1 MIHRARVRALA
12 KINLDLRVLYR
23 RPDGY
28 HEIRT
33 IFQTISLGDVLDLE
47 VSRKKRTA
55 VTLES
60 SVDIPHNLAVR
71 AARMCLDEMKVQ
83 AEVRMRLRKVVP
95 MGAGLGGGS
104 SDAAAVLLALP
115 ALVGRPLTLDRRMA
129 LARTLGSDVPFFL
142 LGGTA
147 VGLGRGTEVYPLPD
161 AGGRAAVIVAPRIH
175 VSTPAAYRALGRPG
189 VDDELTTIRAQNTIE
204 EFQSLSW
211 SPGFP
216 LGQNDFEE
224 PVFAE
229 HASLRV
235 WKRRLLKSG
244 AEFAMLSGSGSSLFG
259 IFGTNAQANAAARS
273 LRGADVFSVSLVT
286 RRRYQSSWRKW
297 LGTVASESLWPPQ
310 GRNGQ

>member
-1 MIHRARVRALA
+1 MIRRARVRALA
-12 KINLDLRVLYR
+12 KINLDLRVLHR

-33 IFQTISLGDVLDLE
+33 IFQTISLGDALELE
-47 VSRKKRTA
+47 VTRAKRTE
-55 VTLES
+55 VTLVS
-60 SVDIPHNLAVR
+60 SVDIPDNLVAR
-71 AARMCLDEMKVQ
+71 AARLCLEEMKVH
-83 AEVRMRLRKVVP
+83 AGVRMRLRKSVP

-104 SDAAAVLLALP
+104 SDAAAVLLTLP
-115 ALVGRPLTLDRRMA
+115 ALLGKPLSLERRIS
-129 LARTLGSDVPFFL
+129 LGRTLGSDVPFFL

-161 AGGRAAVIVAPRIH
+161 FGKRAAVIVAPGIH

-189 VDDELTTIRAQNTIE
+189 ADDELTTIGAQNTIE
-204 EFQSLSW
+204 EFQSLTW

-216 LGQNDFEE
+216 HGQNDFEE

-229 HASLRV
+229 HASLRA

-259 IFGTNAQANAAARS
+259 IFGTNAQAHSAARS

-297 LGTVASESLWPPQ
+297 LGDVATETLWPPQ
-310 GRNGQ
+310 GRLGQ